1 MHNTAMQH
9 GRLFFETYLRSPEGK
24 TIVDLGA
31 QDVNGSLRTVAP
43 PAANYIGVDFEAA
56 NGVDVVIDDPYS
68 LPFEDASI
76 DACVSSSCFEH
87 SEFFWLSFMEALR
100 ILKPDGLLY
109 LNVPSNGYFHR
120 YPVDCWRF
128 YPDSGIAL
136 QNWAQR
142 GGLKT
147 MMLESFI
154 GQQKSGIWNDFV
166 AVFLKDGRNLDLHKD
181 RILHRFRDFTNG
193 RLDGSPEILNHRVD
207 AQDQRNPWATARRII
222 RNKLLGGFK

>member
-1 MHNTAMQH
+1 MHKTAMEH
-9 GRLFFETYLRSPEGK
+9 GRLFFETYMESGRNRK
-24 TIVDLGA
+24 IVDLGA
-31 QDVNGSLRTVAP
+31 QDVNGSLRTLAP
-43 PAANYIGVDFEAA
+43 ADAEYIGVDFEAA

-68 LPFEDASI
+68 LPFEDGSI
-76 DACVSSSCFEH
+76 DVCVSSSCFEH
-87 SEFFWLSFMEALR
+87 SEFFWLTFLEALR

-142 GGLKT
+142 NGLQT
-147 MMLESFI
+147 ILLESFI

-166 AVFLKDGRNLDLHKD
+166 AVFLKDGSHRDRHTK
-181 RILHRFRDFTNG
+181 RILSDFGDYTNG
-193 RLDGSPEILNHRVD
+193 RLNGSPEILKQRFD
-207 AQDQRNPWATARRII
+207 SEDQRNPWASARRII
-222 RNKLLGGFK
+222 RNKLLGGFR